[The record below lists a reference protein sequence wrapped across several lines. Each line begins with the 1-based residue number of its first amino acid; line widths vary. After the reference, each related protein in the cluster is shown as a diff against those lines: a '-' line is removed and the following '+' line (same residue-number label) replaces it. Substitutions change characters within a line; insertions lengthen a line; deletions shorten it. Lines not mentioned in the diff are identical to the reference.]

1 MLLIPLEEPLIEPL
15 VGVSELRYRITVS
28 GSPEFCNYIL
38 RPRFKVDVLKLCALI
53 GDTSHKNPGPSVSEI
68 RGGKLYAPDPYCWND
83 LNHSLSYRRYTP
95 WSSALN
101 GDCTGIC
108 DMNRSDVPLV

>member
-1 MLLIPLEEPLIEPL
+1 M
-15 VGVSELRYRITVS
+15 TQ
-28 GSPEFCNYIL
+28 
-38 RPRFKVDVLKLCALI
+38 
-53 GDTSHKNPGPSVSEI
+53 SHKNPGPSVSEI

-83 LNHSLSYRRYTP
+83 LNHTLSYRRHTP

-108 DMNRSDVPLV
+108 DMNRSDVPPFKGFIDFTEKFAIKNTSL